1 MSEQIYDGGSA
12 STDFSTTDGRI
23 DYTLPLGKVRLLILD
38 TSDVP
43 ADRLFEDEQL
53 DAYLDMAGG
62 SIKRTAAMALRTVAL
77 SETLLSKKIRT
88 QDLQTDGPAVAAE
101 LRAQAA
107 VLDAGADAE
116 DAAAEGSHFELVP
129 LYDNTFGEAAEHP
142 RYWP

>member
-1 MSEQIYDGGSA
+1 MSETIYDGGSA
-12 STDFSTTDGRI
+12 STDFSTTDGTI

-43 ADRLFEDEQL
+43 ADRLFDDAQL
-53 DAYLDMAGG
+53 DAFLDMAGH
-62 SIKRTAAMALRTVAL
+62 SVKRTAAMALRTVAL
-77 SETLLSKKIRT
+77 SEALLSKKIRT

-107 VLDAGADAE
+107 ALVAEADAE
-116 DAAAEGSHFELVP
+116 DAAAEGSHFEFVP
-129 LYDNTFGEAAEHP
+129 LYDGPYIEAAESP